1 MQQVCVRNDGARRT
15 QGRDTGRESVGRRSC
30 LQSASNPSRAVSWIH
45 RHRSRFEFCRV
56 SRCIRDRM
64 AVVDLRPSA
73 PCARRR
79 RRRTHRDCGGARR
92 HTTQKVT
99 HNARIGGE
107 GSVLPVR
114 RRWGGS
120 PSAAS
125 SPPAP
130 PASRLTPSRV
140 VAGFNPKGIEQG
152 LVLSRGERVNF
163 KSDQF

>member
-1 MQQVCVRNDGARRT
+1 
-15 QGRDTGRESVGRRSC
+15 
-30 LQSASNPSRAVSWIH
+30 
-45 RHRSRFEFCRV
+45 
-56 SRCIRDRM
+56 M

-92 HTTQKVT
+92 HATQKVT
-99 HNARIGGE
+99 HNARIGE

-130 PASRLTPSRV
+130 PALRRLACGRV
-140 VAGFNPKGIEQG
+140 QSGRDETRIGVGPWREAKLQTGPILIPDPDETNGTNLFHPILNRTNLFHPEQG
-152 LVLSRGERVNF
+152 QEWA
-163 KSDQF
+163 DPA